1 MARHEDKRNFR
12 KKREDNKVPKV
23 DMTPK
28 VRKTLSI
35 DQMHTSNKNLWN
47 GAAVDC
53 GFD

>member
-1 MARHEDKRNFR
+1 MDRHEANRNFR
-12 KKREDNKVPKV
+12 KKREDDKVPKV
-23 DMTPK
+23 DRTPK
-28 VRKTLSI
+28 VRRTFSI